1 MDTTHEPSPV
11 HLEIERLTTWGFI
24 KEFIQGI
31 GLTLGMTILWVL
43 EIFRNA
49 YFRMLDRLNV
59 KPRRRKRASA
69 FPPGRPRKHRR
80 PHAA

>member
-1 MDTTHEPSPV
+1 MDATHEPSAV
-11 HLEIERLTTWGFI
+11 RLEIERLTTWGFI
-24 KEFIQGI
+24 KELVQGI

-43 EIFRNA
+43 EVFRNA

-69 FPPGRPRKHRR
+69 FPPGRPRRHRR

>member
-11 HLEIERLTTWGFI
+11 NLEIEQLTTWGFV
-24 KEFIQGI
+24 KELIQGI

-43 EIFRNA
+43 EVFRNA

-69 FPPGRPRKHRR
+69 FPPGRPRKHRH